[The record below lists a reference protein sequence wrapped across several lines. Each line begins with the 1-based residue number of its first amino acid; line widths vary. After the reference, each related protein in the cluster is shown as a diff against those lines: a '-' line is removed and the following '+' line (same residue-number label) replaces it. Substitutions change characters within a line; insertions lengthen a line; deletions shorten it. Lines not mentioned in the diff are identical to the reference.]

1 MRLLSDIADRM
12 AAFAAA
18 VTGEACVSTNGD
30 AAPAGLR
37 AILLSSVAAVPLLP
51 LALATVMP
59 VSAALPAGAALAAS
73 GGLLA
78 TAASSVLSRRRIG
91 RAPAAA
97 APKATALDPAACY
110 DLFAGLV
117 TLHDPRGY
125 VTDVRG
131 RDREAYLRSMRDP
144 AGRGFIDQIHV
155 SDRLGFLQAIDR
167 LRQGQ
172 AHVTVDLRLEQRQSG
187 EGSPQF
193 LHVRTDMTAVRDTS
207 GLLASVVAQSRD
219 ISLEAELRHDSARKA
234 AEAESANDA
243 KTRFLAAVSHELR
256 TPLNAILGFSD
267 ILAGEYFGKL
277 ENDRQREYVGLI
289 HQSGGHLLSVVNTML
304 DVSKIEAGRYE
315 LVLEPFAV
323 ADSVKACEQ
332 MLALQARQKG
342 VKLSSRVP
350 CDVGEAIADQRAL
363 QQILINLVGNAVK
376 FTEKGGMVMID
387 AARRGRDLVITVSD
401 TGIGIPAEKLDLI
414 GQPFVQV
421 ENEYTRKYE
430 GTGLGLS
437 LVKGLVALHGGTFTI
452 RSDAGEGT
460 RITVCLPADGSGTVE
475 AGERVFDNDGEFPPR
490 LFPRERNDAIP
501 AAMTEGDVSNANKG
515 SSRSRG
521 HDGTRAKT
529 A

>member
-18 VTGEACVSTNGD
+18 VTGEACVSGNG
-30 AAPAGLR
+30 AAVPAGLR
-37 AILLSSVAAVPLLP
+37 AILLSSAAALPLLP
-51 LALATVMP
+51 LALSTVMP

-78 TAASSVLSRRRIG
+78 TAASSVLSRRRVG
-91 RAPAAA
+91 KSPAAA
-97 APKATALDPAACY
+97 AMPVSAPDPAVCY

-117 TLHDPRGY
+117 TLHDPRGH
-125 VTDVRG
+125 VTAVHG
-131 RDREAYLRSMRDP
+131 RDREAFLRSMRDP

-172 AHVTVDLRLEQRQSG
+172 AHVTVDLRLEQGQAGDGGPRL
-187 EGSPQF
+187 
-193 LHVRTDMTAVRDTS
+193 LHVRIDMTAMRDTA
-207 GLLASVVAQSRD
+207 GLLASIVAQSRD

-277 ENDRQREYVGLI
+277 QNDRQREYVGLI

-323 ADSVKACEQ
+323 SDSVRACEQ

-376 FTEKGGMVMID
+376 FTDKGGMVMID
-387 AARRGRDLVITVSD
+387 AARLGRDLVITVSD

-452 RSDAGEGT
+452 RSNAGEGT
-460 RITVCLPADGSGTVE
+460 RIIISLPADGSGARE
-475 AGERVFDNDGEFPPR
+475 AGEYVFDNAGEFPPR

-501 AAMTEGDVSNANKG
+501 TSMMEGHVSNANG
-515 SSRSRG
+515 GRG

>member
-1 MRLLSDIADRM
+1 M

-18 VTGEACVSTNGD
+18 VTGEAWAPGD
-30 AAPAGLR
+30 GVAAPARLR
-37 AILLSSVAAVPLLP
+37 TILLSSVVALPLVP
-51 LALATVMP
+51 LALSTVMP

-78 TAASSVLSRRRIG
+78 TAASSALSRRRTG
-91 RAPAAA
+91 KPAAA
-97 APKATALDPAACY
+97 PATAAAGPDPAACY

-117 TLHDPRGY
+117 TLHDPRGH
-125 VTDVRG
+125 VTAVHG
-131 RDREAYLRSMRDP
+131 RDRDTFLRSMRNP
-144 AGRGFIDQIHV
+144 LGRGFIDQIHV

-172 AHVTVDLRLEQRQSG
+172 AHVGVDLRLEQRQPG
-187 EGSPQF
+187 DGGPQF
-193 LHVRTDMTAVRDTS
+193 LHVRVELTAVRDAS
-207 GLLASVVAQSRD
+207 GLLASILAQSRD
-219 ISLEAELRHDSARKA
+219 ISHEAELRHDSARKTA
-234 AEAESANDA
+234 AAESANDA

-277 ENDRQREYVGLI
+277 ENDRQREYVALI

-315 LVLEPFAV
+315 LVLEPFSV
-323 ADSVKACEQ
+323 ADSIRACEQ

-376 FTEKGGMVMID
+376 FTDKGGMVMID
-387 AARRGRDLVITVSD
+387 AARKGRDLVITVSD
-401 TGIGIPAEKLDLI
+401 TGIGIPAEKLDVI

-421 ENEYTRKYE
+421 QNEYTRKYE

-437 LVKGLVALHGGTFTI
+437 LVKGLVALHGGTFVI

-460 RITVCLPADGSGTVE
+460 RITISLPADGTGARE
-475 AGERVFDNDGEFPPR
+475 GGERVFDNAGEFPPR

-501 AAMTEGDVSNANKG
+501 AAMREDFGSNANG
-515 SSRSRG
+515 GRG